1 MFIKIIVDR
10 VGNTNVFNVIHDPGA
25 GKPLFEENHSLQ
37 SITDDDLIQE
47 YLSELREI
55 SNLSRSIMKMSG
67 AGTPGGMFYEHLD
80 LNTRLHEVGET
91 FYRQLF
97 PEALQTLFRES
108 EGHYLFFQIDHKL
121 ASIPL
126 EILSDGTNFLWQ
138 KFYIGKSVKGQH
150 SSTFDGKAKDNLNM
164 LIIADPTEDL
174 EWARKEGENL
184 YDYLSTNFP
193 EKKLQIELIS
203 GRKITKLSL
212 LNAIVGKDLIHY
224 SGHLHYTNDLQ
235 ENGWI
240 LYNNKIIHAREI
252 QQSGAAPELI
262 FSNSCISGR
271 DLEMSD
277 NPDSWYENFASSFL
291 KTGRTNY
298 IGSIWELPDNEQ
310 TLRFTLQF
318 YDILFNGEPV
328 GLALQN
334 ARQYARKSF
343 TVNDITWASYLLMG
357 NPMTRIFQPDALNTD
372 LMRNVLNHQIV
383 KEKYPFPISEAFEDF
398 SIISRT
404 ENEADNTKKMDSLF
418 LLFENTMLF
427 LSSLVLSNYDFLHL
441 VTPLSFY
448 AKDVA
453 GSVNSMYRA
462 LKTIQTLKAEPL
474 IPNIIEALFI
484 YKDDIYK
491 IISWKEKYDKDEIPS
506 ESLDG
511 YLISMQYLMERI
523 LIDIE
528 FIINYGFYK
537 VIQPGSVQLSLY
549 GMRRFH
555 NIREIVLPT
564 QSGPKI
570 REELTEKTANFID
583 KCVFY
588 IPVKRV
594 FLDLSPYFF
603 LLENEDN
610 MKKGEYDLVFQDYI
624 VGDKKQKK
632 KVEKKAGK
640 GNILDDFGVNLKN

>member
-1 MFIKIIVDR
+1 MLIKIIVDR

-25 GKPLFEENHSLQ
+25 GKPLFDENHSLQ

-55 SNLSRSIMKMSG
+55 SNLSRSMMKMSG
-67 AGTPGGMFYEHLD
+67 ADTPGGMFYEHLD
-80 LNTRLHEVGET
+80 LNVRLHQVGET

-108 EGHYLFFQIDHKL
+108 EGHYLFFQIDYKL

-126 EILSDGTNFLWQ
+126 EILSDGKNFLWE

-150 SSTFDGKAKDNLNM
+150 NTYIDSNAKDNLNM

-224 SGHLHYTNDLQ
+224 SGHLHYTNDSQ

-252 QQSGAAPELI
+252 QQSGANPELI

-298 IGSIWELPDNEQ
+298 IGSIWELPDTEQ
-310 TLRFTLQF
+310 TLQFTLQF

-383 KEKYPFPISEAFEDF
+383 KEKYPFPIASAFDNF
-398 SIISRT
+398 SISNKS
-404 ENEADNTKKMDSLF
+404 EGDLANSKKMDSLF

-427 LSSLVLSNYDFLHL
+427 LSSLVLSNYNFLNM

-448 AKDVA
+448 AKDVS

-462 LKTIQTLKAEPL
+462 LKTIQTLKADPL
-474 IPNIIEALFI
+474 IPNIIEAMFI
-484 YKDDIYK
+484 YKDDVYK
-491 IISWKEKYDKDEIPS
+491 IITWKEKYDKGEIPG

-511 YLISMQYLMERI
+511 YLISMQYLLERI

-537 VIQPGSVQLSLY
+537 IVEPGSVQLSLY
-549 GMRRFH
+549 GLRKYH
-555 NIREIVLPT
+555 NLREIILPT

-570 REELTEKTANFID
+570 REELTEKTADFTG

-588 IPVKRV
+588 IPVKKV
-594 FLDLSPYFF
+594 FLDLSPF
-603 LLENEDN
+603 LYLQNSNKTKE
-610 MKKGEYDLVFQDYI
+610 GEYKLVFQDYLL
-624 VGDKKQKK
+624 GDKNPEKSMGKK
-632 KVEKKAGK
+632 EDQ
-640 GNILDDFGVNLKN
+640 NSILGDFGANLIN